1 MMQSI
6 DAVYSVFTDMLKKM
20 ETTKMGTTI
29 KMDAISTV
37 ILSVPVIHLK
47 NAKGL
52 DIPGFMKEIEKNV
65 ERGDSR

>member
-20 ETTKMGTTI
+20 GTTKMGTTI

-65 ERGDSR
+65 EHYNSL

>member
-6 DAVYSVFTDMLKKM
+6 DAVYSVFTDMLEKM

-65 ERGDSR
+65 EHYNSR

>member
-52 DIPGFMKEIEKNV
+52 DILGFMKEIEKNV
-65 ERGDSR
+65 EHYNSR